1 MHLEAES
8 AVSKVVEG
16 VIKMINDFKGAK
28 NLTHNSSQPDTFSPS
43 LFFAYY
49 TFVYTY
55 FQQVKKKCTHTFR

>member
-43 LFFAYY
+43 LFIDIKNFFMYY
-49 TFVYTY
+49 Y
-55 FQQVKKKCTHTFR
+55 QKISCDL

>member
-16 VIKMINDFKGAK
+16 VIKMINDFKGAT

-49 TFVYTY
+49 TCIYLVSAS
-55 FQQVKKKCTHTFR
+55 

>member
-28 NLTHNSSQPDTFSPS
+28 NLTHNSSQPDTFSFSPS
-43 LFFAYY
+43 LFLAYY
-49 TFVYTY
+49 LYT
-55 FQQVKKKCTHTFR
+55 